1 MTPVILHRRQLVE
14 RLKDYPKEHARF
26 LEMTRKEFYQN
37 GMEGS
42 RLPTDS
48 VATARV
54 DGMPHAAV
62 GMISNPTLRIVI
74 SRETIIERLA
84 AQQAQLDETLHQLS
98 DRLLQFWDWWWTLT
112 DVQQQFVEWRWW
124 KHGTYEQ
131 VARDF
136 LADGD
141 RFRGYV
147 PDSVKKVMRF
157 EDELLADLEALW
169 YGTLPEESEGGN

>member
-1 MTPVILHRRQLVE
+1 MTQPIPHRRQLVE
-14 RLKDYPKEHARF
+14 RLKDYPKDHARF
-26 LEMTRKEFYQN
+26 LELTRQEYYQT
-37 GMEGS
+37 GIS
-42 RLPTDS
+42 PVLPTDS
-48 VATARV
+48 VATARI
-54 DGMPHAAV
+54 DAMPHAAV
-62 GMISNPTLRIVI
+62 AMASNPTLRIVI
-74 SRETIIERLA
+74 SRETILERLR
-84 AQQAQLDETLHQLS
+84 AQQADVQEALRQLS

-141 RFRGYV
+141 RLRGYV

-157 EDELLADLEALW
+157 EDDLLADLEGLW
-169 YGTLPEESEGGN
+169 YGG

>member
-1 MTPVILHRRQLVE
+1 MSPIIPHRRQLVE

-26 LEMTRKEFYQN
+26 LELTRQEFYQRD
-37 GMEGS
+37 S
-42 RLPTDS
+42 ARLPSDS

-84 AQQAQLDETLHQLS
+84 AQQAQLDETLRQLS

-112 DVQQQFVEWRWW
+112 DVQQHFVEWRWW
-124 KHGTYEQ
+124 NHGTYEQ

-136 LADGD
+136 LAEGD

-157 EDELLADLEALW
+157 EDELLADLETLW
-169 YGTLPEESEGGN
+169 YGTLGSESTGGN